1 MTNSSMSPELFYT
14 ALAALFTGVMWIPI
28 VLNRLREVGIWPA
41 LQNPQPDAH
50 AKAAWAYRLANAHR
64 NAIENLVVFAP
75 LAIAVHVLGLG
86 NAQTAAAAAIFF
98 FARVAHAVI
107 YAAGIPVLRTI
118 AFTFGFIC
126 QVVLAARVL
135 GWL

>member
-1 MTNSSMSPELFYT
+1 MINPSMSPELFYT
-14 ALAALFTGVMWIPI
+14 ALAALFTGVMWVPI

-118 AFTFGFIC
+118 AFAAGFIC

>member
-1 MTNSSMSPELFYT
+1 MINPSMSPELFYT

-118 AFTFGFIC
+118 AFAVGFIC
-126 QVVLAARVL
+126 HVVLAARVL

>member
-1 MTNSSMSPELFYT
+1 MTNPSLSPELLYT
-14 ALAALFTGVMWIPI
+14 SLAALFTGVMWIPI

-41 LQNPQPDAH
+41 LQNPQPDAR
-50 AKAAWAYRLANAHR
+50 ARAAWAHRLANAHR

-75 LAIAVHVLGLG
+75 LAIAVHALGLG

>member
-1 MTNSSMSPELFYT
+1 MINPSLSPELLYT
-14 ALAALFTGVMWIPI
+14 SLAALFTAVMWIPI
-28 VLNRLREVGIWPA
+28 VLNRLVEGGVWPA
-41 LQNPQPDAH
+41 LQNPQPDAR

-75 LAIAVHVLGLG
+75 LAITVHVLGLG

-98 FARVAHAVI
+98 FARVTHAVI
-107 YAAGIPVLRTI
+107 YAAGVPLLRTI
-118 AFTFGFIC
+118 AFAFGFGC
-126 QVVLAARVL
+126 QVYLAARVL

>member
-1 MTNSSMSPELFYT
+1 MTNPSMSPELFYT
-14 ALAALFTGVMWIPI
+14 ALAALFTGVMWVPI

-118 AFTFGFIC
+118 AFAAGFIC

>member
-1 MTNSSMSPELFYT
+1 MPNPSLSPELLYT
-14 ALAALFTGVMWIPI
+14 ALTALFTGVLWIPI
-28 VLNRLREVGIWPA
+28 VLNRLLEHGLWPA
-41 LQNPQPDAH
+41 LQNPQPDAR

-75 LAIAVHVLGLG
+75 LAIAVHMLGLG
-86 NAQTAAAAAIFF
+86 TASTATAAALFF
-98 FARVAHAVI
+98 FSRVAHAVI

-118 AFTFGFIC
+118 AFALGFGC
-126 QVVLAARVL
+126 QVYLAARVL